1 MATYTPNYNLKKPDG
16 SDFIHVADLNGN
28 FDAIDSQMK
37 ANSTP
42 SWNSITNK
50 PELYTKSEVD
60 DLLENVEIDVDSALS
75 DSSENPVQNKVIK
88 SALDNKVDKVNGKGL
103 STNDYTTAEKSK
115 LEGIAAGAEVN
126 VNADLN
132 ATSGDAQ
139 ILNNPFS
146 IVDGMIMVTF
156 TEE

>member
-1 MATYTPNYNLKKPDG
+1 MI
-16 SDFIHVADLNGN
+16 FE
-28 FDAIDSQMK
+28 K
-37 ANSTP
+37 ANYP
-42 SWNSITNK
+42 MAGDMNKNVYDTNDDGVVDAAESVPWDGIEDK
-50 PELYTKSEVD
+50 PEIYTKAEVD
-60 DLLENVEIDVDSALS
+60 DLLENIEIDVDSALS
-75 DSSENPVQNKVIK
+75 SASENPVQNKVIK
-88 SALDNKVDKVNGKGL
+88 AALDNKVDKVNGKGL
-103 STNDYTTAEKSK
+103 STNDYTTAEKNK

-132 ATSGDAQ
+132 ATSGDAK

>member
-1 MATYTPNYNLKKPDG
+1 MV
-16 SDFIHVADLNGN
+16 FE
-28 FDAIDSQMK
+28 K
-37 ANSTP
+37 ANYP
-42 SWNSITNK
+42 MAGDMNKNVYDTNNDGVVDAAESVPWDGIEDK
-50 PELYTKSEVD
+50 PEIYTKAEVD
-60 DLLENVEIDVDSALS
+60 DLLENIEIDVDSALS
-75 DSSENPVQNKVIK
+75 SASENPVQNKVIK
-88 SALDNKVDKVNGKGL
+88 TALDNKVDEVNGKGL
-103 STNDYTTAEKSK
+103 STNDYTTAEKNK

-132 ATSGDAQ
+132 ATSGDAK

>member
-1 MATYTPNYNLKKPDG
+1 MLYE
-16 SDFIHVADLNGN
+16 
-28 FDAIDSQMK
+28 K
-37 ANSTP
+37 ANFP
-42 SWNSITNK
+42 SATGRGDMLQSVYDTNGDGIVNGADSVPWSGITDK

-75 DSSENPVQNKVIK
+75 DTSENPVQNKVVK
-88 SALDNKVDKVNGKGL
+88 AAVDGKVDKVSGKGL
-103 STNDYTTAEKSK
+103 STNDYTTAEKNK
-115 LEGIAAGAEVN
+115 LSGIEAGAEVN

-146 IVDGMIMVTF
+146 IVNGMLMVTY
-156 TEE
+156 TA